1 MRKPIDDCAVEI
13 EDCEIEIEDCE
24 IAFHT
29 FSNMFTKTCILK
41 PLQAPNINP
50 SFVVLKVSR
59 DRKSVAANVGHAA
72 LVQYLN
78 TQVGAIDVRSDK
90 QRAQWRLG
98 IGPWVGLP
106 EASGVRFS
114 WVEVS
119 QERPN
124 ISN

>member
-1 MRKPIDDCAVEI
+1 MCHASAAKLIWVQ
-13 EDCEIEIEDCE
+13 EDPGSLGPLKRVKI
-24 IAFHT
+24 
-29 FSNMFTKTCILK
+29 KT
-41 PLQAPNINP
+41 N
-50 SFVVLKVSR
+50 
-59 DRKSVAANVGHAA
+59 ANVGHAA